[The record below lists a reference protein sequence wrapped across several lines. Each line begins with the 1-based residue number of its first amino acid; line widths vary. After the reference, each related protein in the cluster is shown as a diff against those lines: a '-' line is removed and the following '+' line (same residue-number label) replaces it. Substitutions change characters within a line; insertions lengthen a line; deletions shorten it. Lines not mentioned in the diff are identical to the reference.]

1 MKGRRETRWPFAV
14 AAGALFA
21 GLVVAGLFAPDFLS
35 TPTGLGDGAVGPLES
50 PPFGTDERGIP
61 LHEYAL
67 QGARIVAFPAAAAGL
82 LVMVFA
88 TIAGLVRCS
97 NMPWVDT
104 AIQAIGEVVGALP
117 RMVVVLVVALLLG
130 YDHKGLLPIGVVW
143 ALLAAPA
150 AMDEAAASAGR
161 LGGTRFVEALRAHGF
176 SAFRTYVIHV
186 VWKNLRPVIV
196 RQGAEV
202 MMQVVFLEIALS
214 YLALQRGSQSF
225 THSDNLHSWAVL
237 LYQGYSW
244 VMIVFQPVY
253 SKREFQP
260 PAWIRDTIPSLADAS
275 SWVQAVWSSMHST
288 ELQGPGIQS
297 AVAGFVLVAIVAV
310 MAQLARAAAR
320 AR

>member
-1 MKGRRETRWPFAV
+1 MRARRERRWPYGV
-14 AAGALFA
+14 AAAFLL
-21 GLVVAGLFAPDFLS
+21 LVLIVAGLSAPEFVSSPTALS
-35 TPTGLGDGAVGPLES
+35 GQAVGPFAS

-61 LHEYAL
+61 LYEYAL
-67 QGARIVAFPAAAAGL
+67 QGARIVAFPAAVAGVV
-82 LVMVFA
+82 VMMLA
-88 TIAGLVRCS
+88 TLAGLVRCG
-97 NMPWVDT
+97 NLPWLDT
-104 AIQAIGEVVGALP
+104 GLQAAGEIVGALP

-130 YDHKGLLPIGVVW
+130 YDQKGLLPIAVVW

-176 SAFRTYVIHV
+176 SAFRTYFIHV

-214 YLALQRGSQSF
+214 YLALQRSTQSF
-225 THSDNLHSWAVL
+225 THTENLYSWATL

-244 VMIVFQPVY
+244 MLFVFQPIVKVATGE
-253 SKREFQP
+253 SE
-260 PAWIRDTIPSLADAS
+260 W
-275 SWVQAVWSSMHST
+275 AVWARAVWANMTTS
-288 ELQGPGIQS
+288 ELDGPGVQS
-297 AVAGFVLVAIVAV
+297 VLVGFVLVASVAAT
-310 MAQLARAAAR
+310 AQLARTAAR